1 MEEMKQMLVIRK
13 DLKMSAGKSGAQ
25 CGHGATKG
33 FFDRGTFV
41 ETPGLETPYELRIP
55 CTRQMYE
62 WVNGIFTKVC
72 VAAASEEELLEIK
85 AKAEAAGIMT
95 ALIEDCG
102 LTCFNGEKTLT
113 VLALGPDS
121 PERLDP
127 ITGNLPLYR

>member
-1 MEEMKQMLVIRK
+1 MAIKQVLVVRT
-13 DLKMSAGKSGAQ
+13 DLKMSRGKSGSQ

-33 FFDRGTFV
+33 FFDRGTFI

-72 VAAASEEELLEIK
+72 VAVASEEDMLEIK

-95 ALIEDCG
+95 ALIEDNG
-102 LTCFNGEKTLT
+102 LTCFHGEKTST
-113 VLALGPDS
+113 VLALGPDD
-121 PERLDP
+121 PEILDP
-127 ITGNLPLYR
+127 ITGHLPLYR